1 MRDFPVLFARV
12 SRDDPVETGFL
23 APGMSRE
30 TRVWNIGR

>member
-1 MRDFPVLFARV
+1 MRDIPVLFARV